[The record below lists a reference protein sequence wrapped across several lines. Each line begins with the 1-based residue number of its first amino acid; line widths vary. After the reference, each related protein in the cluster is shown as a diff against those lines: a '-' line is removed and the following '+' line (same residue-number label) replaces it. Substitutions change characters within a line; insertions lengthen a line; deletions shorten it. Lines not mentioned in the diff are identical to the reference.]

1 MTRFIVGIDL
11 GTTHTVLAFTELPEP
26 TDGPSGAE
34 LVSAQ
39 IQLFNIPQLVAAGE
53 VAALPLLPSLRFH
66 PAPGMLLPADLQL
79 PWPSQESAVL
89 GRFAQ
94 ELGAQVP
101 GRLVASAKSWLSH
114 AGVDRSAPILPWG
127 APAEVEKVSP
137 LAASASLL
145 AHLRAAWNAQHPTAL
160 LEHQQI
166 VLTVPAS
173 FDEAARVLTVEAAT
187 LAGLPAVR
195 LIEEP
200 QAAFYDWVYGHRDRL
215 AADLAQSHRVL
226 VCDVGGGTTDLTLI
240 DIDWQDGQPQ
250 LTRSGVG
257 DHLVLGGDNMDL
269 ALAQL
274 VEQRLGRAE
283 RLSAAQLAQL
293 TQRCRAAKELLL
305 APDAPASTTVTLLG
319 GGAKL
324 IGNALSATLTQADL
338 EQVLVEGFFPRVA
351 LDAQVQRSR
360 SGLVAFGLPYAQD
373 AAITRH
379 IAAFLQR
386 NPGALPDTLLLN
398 GGVFHAAPLVQR
410 LHQTLSDWSPQ
421 PLHLLDNPQLDAAVA
436 RGAVAYA
443 LARAGRAPRIAGGSA
458 RSYFL
463 VLDDGLTSQR
473 GICVLA
479 HGAQEGQA
487 VTLTERTFALRL
499 ARPVR
504 FYLASSVTDTGHQ
517 PGELID
523 FSEHSAGQ
531 AQGRSRFVRLPPIAT
546 VVSSEGRA
554 RDVLVQLSTAL
565 TEVGTLEMHCTAVDD
580 PTQRWQLEF
589 LLRADAD
596 AAAALGEP
604 AQHPQIKELRA
615 AIERIYGGRGAALEP
630 KDVKQLRAQLER
642 LAGSRDSWDLPL
654 LRAVFTALFDGAKRR
669 RRSPAHERQWF
680 NWVGYALRPG
690 FGQPLDDW
698 RVQQL
703 WALFE
708 PGIAFSREPQHW
720 SEWWILWR
728 RVAGGLTGE
737 QQDMVFD
744 AVAYY
749 LQPAG
754 CQEVEPPDGPAMQ
767 GLDDLLRMVAS
778 FERLSVA
785 HKAQLG
791 HWLLQRLQ
799 TPGENPQ
806 TCWALGRIGARQPL
820 YGGLHQVVPPE
831 IAAQWLEVL
840 LALDWDEI
848 EPAAFAATQ
857 IARATG
863 DRARDV
869 AQTLRDRVLQRL
881 LANRAP
887 DAWITLVRDVTPL
900 TEADA
905 RRVFGESLP
914 VGLKLV
920 E

>member
-11 GTTHTVLAFTELPEP
+11 GTTHTVLAFTEVSVLSERGSAPI
-26 TDGPSGAE
+26 E
-34 LVSAQ
+34 LFDIA
-39 IQLFNIPQLVAAGE
+39 QLVAAGE
-53 VAALPLLPSLRFH
+53 VAAPPLLPSLRFH
-66 PAPGMLLPADLQL
+66 PPPGMLVPADVQL
-79 PWPSQESAVL
+79 PWPSTETAVL

-127 APAEVEKVSP
+127 APDEVDKVSP

-173 FDEAARVLTVEAAT
+173 FDEAARVLTVEAAK
-187 LAGLPAVR
+187 LAGLAAVR

-200 QAAFYDWVYGHRDRL
+200 QAAFYDWVYSHGDRL
-215 AADLAQSHRVL
+215 AAELAQSRRVL

-274 VEQRLGRAE
+274 VEQRLGAAELAGRAE
-283 RLSAAQLAQL
+283 RLSVAQLAQL
-293 TQRCRAAKELLL
+293 KQRCRAAKELLL
-305 APDAPASTTVTLLG
+305 AADAPDSTTVTLLG

-324 IGNALSATLTQADL
+324 VGAALSATLTQDDL
-338 EQVLVEGFFPRVA
+338 ERVLVEGFFPRVA
-351 LDAQVQRSR
+351 MDEPVQRSR
-360 SGLVAFGLPYAQD
+360 SGLLALGLPYAQD

-386 NPGALPDTLLLN
+386 HQGALPDTLLLN
-398 GGVFHAAPLVQR
+398 GGVFHAQALVQR
-410 LHQTLSDWSPQ
+410 LHQTLNDWSPQ
-421 PLHLLDNPQLDAAVA
+421 PLQLLHNPHLDAAVA

-479 HGAQEGQA
+479 HGTEEGQA

-523 FSEHSAGQ
+523 LSDLS
-531 AQGRSRFVRLPPIAT
+531 QGRRRFVRLPPIAT
-546 VVSSEGRA
+546 VVSAEGRA
-554 RDVLVQLSTAL
+554 RDVLVQLSTTL

-589 LLRADAD
+589 LLRADA
-596 AAAALGEP
+596 AAADVANLTEP
-604 AQHPQIKELRA
+604 TQHARIKELRA
-615 AIERIYGGRGAALEP
+615 AIERIYGGRGQALEA
-630 KDVKQLRAQLER
+630 KDILQLRAQLER

-654 LRAVFTALFDGAKRR
+654 LRSVFAALFDGAKRR

-680 NWVGYALRPG
+680 NLVGYALRPG
-690 FGQPLDDW
+690 FGDPLDDW

-720 SEWWILWR
+720 AEWWILWR

-744 AVAYY
+744 AVAFY

-754 CQEVEPPDGPAMQ
+754 CQDVERPDGPAMQ

-778 FERLSVA
+778 FERLSVP
-785 HKAQLG
+785 HKVQLG

-820 YGGLHQVVPPE
+820 YGGLHQVVPPAV
-831 IAAQWLEVL
+831 AAQWLEAL
-840 LALDWDEI
+840 LALDWDEL

-869 AQTLRDRVLQRL
+869 TQQLRDRVLQRL

-900 TEADA
+900 NEADA